1 MARRTRPKIL
11 RRIAFASGQI
21 ADRLLKRAAYARL
34 NSFGNTPWKE
44 RAWLTYHITLRDIAS
59 FFLWLYWTLGPP
71 TIGEAGLWL
80 KKSRAAAK
88 EEK

>member
-11 RRIAFASGQI
+11 RRIAFAMGQI
-21 ADRLLKRAAYARL
+21 ADRLLKRAAYAQL
-34 NSFGNTPWKE
+34 NSFGSAPWKE
-44 RAWLTYHITLRDIAS
+44 RAWLAYSITLRDMAS

-71 TIGEAGLWL
+71 TITEASFWL

-88 EEK
+88 EKK